1 MELIKKQY
9 DLTEGNI
16 WKKLILFFLPILGGS
31 LFQQLYT
38 TVDAVIIGQFAGKD
52 ALASI
57 DAIYNLTKLPVNF
70 FVGLSTGATIIIS
83 QYLGA
88 KDGEKLSMAV
98 HTAVAFAFSGGLILS
113 IAGIL
118 LASAC
123 LYLLRVP
130 GEIYNYTLSY
140 ARIYFAGMAV
150 SMTYNIGA
158 GILRAVG
165 NSKTPFYFLIA
176 ANTAN
181 VILDL
186 LFIGFFRW
194 HTAGAAF
201 ATVLSQLFSAILV
214 ITALL
219 KTDLPCRITWKKI
232 HFHKLIVQ
240 RIFSLGLPVGTQ
252 SSLYP
257 ISNMMIQSNINSFGT
272 NAIAAWAVCGKLDF
286 LIWLIVGSF
295 GSAISTF
302 VAQNCG
308 ARLYN
313 RAKNGVLICVG
324 MSLACVCAISAVLY
338 FACGPLGRLFI
349 RDNEVIKLS
358 IYLMRFLAPLYF
370 LYIGG
375 EVLSGAIRGMGET
388 FKPMILTL
396 LGTCACRVVWVLFA
410 VPLQPTLKM
419 VIWSYPVSWIV
430 TSLSFIVF
438 YQVHKSKRL
447 SIQ

>member
-1 MELIKKQY
+1 MELTKRQY

-16 WKKLILFFLPILGGS
+16 WKRLIIFFLPILGGS

-57 DAIYNLTKLPVNF
+57 DAIYSLTKLPVNF
-70 FVGLSTGATIIIS
+70 FIGLSTGATIIIS

-88 KDGEKLSMAV
+88 KDNEKLSMAV
-98 HTAVAFAFSGGLILS
+98 HTAVAFAFTGGLILS
-113 IAGIL
+113 MAGIL
-118 LASAC
+118 LAPSC
-123 LYLLRVP
+123 LHLLRVP
-130 GEIYNYTLSY
+130 DEIYKYTLSY

-165 NSKTPFYFLIA
+165 NSRTPFYFLIA
-176 ANTAN
+176 ANAAN
-181 VILDL
+181 VFLDL
-186 LFIGFFRW
+186 LFVGVFRMS
-194 HTAGAAF
+194 TTGAAF
-201 ATVLSQLFSAILV
+201 ATVLSQLLSAILV

-219 KTDLPCRITWKKI
+219 KTDLPCRISLKKI
-232 HFHKLIVQ
+232 RFHKLVLQ
-240 RIFSLGLPVGTQ
+240 KIFLLGLPMGTQ

-272 NAIAAWAVCGKLDF
+272 NSIAAWAVCGKLDF
-286 LIWLIVGSF
+286 LIWLIVDSF

-302 VAQNCG
+302 VAQNFG
-308 ARLYN
+308 ARLYD
-313 RAKNGVLICVG
+313 RAKRGVLICVG
-324 MSLACVCAISAVLY
+324 MSLVCVCAISVVLY
-338 FACGPLGRLFI
+338 FACEILGRLFI
-349 RDNEVIKLS
+349 SDNEVIKLS
-358 IYLMRFLAPLYF
+358 SYLMQFLAPLYF

-375 EVLSGAIRGMGET
+375 EVLSSAIRGTGET

-396 LGTCACRVVWVLFA
+396 LGTCACRVIWVLFA
-410 VPLQPTLKM
+410 VPLQPTLKT

-438 YQVHKSKRL
+438 YQFHKSKRL
-447 SIQ
+447 SVQ